1 MAQEQLTNSFF
12 FSAYFSSFSSVL
24 PLLLVPHRTP
34 PYLFFHRSFHHLLPR
49 QAFLASPYPERCSAW
64 LCKDLALCSCAAPVM
79 QWERNVELQSI
90 TRVETKNGSVQGGMR
105 ICDLIKQHTNTLV
118 HLCEVRLQRMM
129 RRMEDLPHMSPA
141 CFVGTRRGRGGYTR
155 DVVPQ

>member
-1 MAQEQLTNSFF
+1 MCPHMQGTSFF
-12 FSAYFSSFSSVL
+12 VSVSFTKLYCS
-24 PLLLVPHRTP
+24 TP
-34 PYLFFHRSFHHLLPR
+34 PFLLSRSPPLPTSSFHHFLPR

-118 HLCEVRLQRMM
+118 HLCWVRLQRMM
-129 RRMEDLPHMSPA
+129 RRRERPA
-141 CFVGTRRGRGGYTR
+141 SHVPCLLCGNQERRRRVYT
-155 DVVPQ
+155 